1 MTTFASKPVSTTS
14 PASATALAGR
24 TEMPSTFA
32 GGPAAYVASSGTVID
47 ANAPWTV
54 DPKGT
59 TPSSKFRIP
68 LRGGMNPGRQAGV
81 TTPGS
86 FALAPDVGGP
96 LMFASPDTPGMPA
109 PSTKTAW
116 DFLPEGW
123 SVERGTGHRAPTD
136 CEAVEFTTARGERL
150 RVIYPKTFT
159 PITQLESARLGII
172 TPEMHRVSQREPHL
186 SPAQVRDEV
195 AAGRMVIPANINHL
209 KYNLDPMCIGRASK
223 TKVNANMG
231 ASPVSSGTDEE
242 VEKLRWAERWGADTV
257 MDLSTGGD
265 LDACRD
271 AILRASTVPIGTVPI
286 YSMIIGKKIEELDWE
301 TIEASLHHQARQ
313 GVDYFTIHAGVRKG
327 HLKYVKNRL
336 IGIVSRGGSLLA
348 KWMLVHNQENIMYT
362 RWDDICKILRQYDVT
377 FSIGDG
383 LRPGGLADA
392 TDDAQLAELETL
404 GELTERAWRHGV
416 QVMIEGPGHVPFDQI
431 EFNAKIQRR
440 LCHGAPFYVLGPLVT
455 DMFPGYDHI
464 TSCIGAT
471 AMAYHGAAMLCY
483 VTPKEHVGLPK
494 KDDVKQG
501 CIAYKIAAHAADV
514 ALGIPGSRDRDDELT
529 KARAAL
535 NWEKHF
541 DLSFDPDTA
550 RAYHDEDLDVD
561 TDFCAMCGH
570 DWCSVRISKEIQE
583 FMSGKAEGYERMG
596 GKDGTVAGAAK
607 KSAGLSPEQQ
617 EILAKRGVLSPDEIH
632 KLASKT
638 KKVMDKKASGQE
650 GTAASS
656 EGKLSCHSDYVDPE
670 TAKKLQAEKAGVVV
684 QLDVRPALGIAKGD
698 RII

>member
-1 MTTFASKPVSTTS
+1 MATNS
-14 PASATALAGR
+14 PAL
-24 TEMPSTFA
+24 
-32 GGPAAYVASSGTVID
+32 SS
-47 ANAPWTV
+47 PLHR
-54 DPKGT
+54 
-59 TPSSKFRIP
+59 FRPP
-68 LRGGMNPGRQAGV
+68 LRGAANPGRTPGV

-86 FALAPDVGGP
+86 FALAPDIGGP

-109 PSTKTAW
+109 PSEKTAW
-116 DFLPEGW
+116 DFLPDGW
-123 SVERGTGHRAPTD
+123 TIEPADSHATRH
-136 CEAVEFTTARGERL
+136 FS
-150 RVIYPKTFT
+150 
-159 PITQLESARLGII
+159 PITQLEHARLGTI
-172 TPEMHRVSQREPHL
+172 TPEMQRVAKREPHL
-186 SPAQVRDEV
+186 TAEQVRDEV

-209 KYNLDPMCIGRASK
+209 KHNLDTMAIGRASK

-231 ASPVSSGTDEE
+231 ASPISSGTHEE
-242 VEKLRWAERWGADTV
+242 VEKLQWAEKWGADTV
-257 MDLSTGGD
+257 MDLSTGGN
-265 LDACRD
+265 LDECRD

-286 YSMIIGKKIEELDWE
+286 YSMIIGKKIEDLDWPL
-301 TIEASLHHQARQ
+301 IEASLHHQARQ
-313 GVDYFTIHAGVRKG
+313 GVDYFTIHAGVRRA

-348 KWMLVHNQENIMYT
+348 KWMLVHNKENIMYE
-362 RWDDICKILRQYDVT
+362 RWEDICDILRQYDVT

-404 GELTERAWRHGV
+404 GELTERAWRKGV

-431 EFNAKIQRR
+431 EWNAKIQRT

-483 VTPKEHVGLPK
+483 VTPKEHLGLPK

-514 ALGIPGSRDRDDELT
+514 ALGIPGTRDRDDELT

-541 DLSFDPDTA
+541 ELSFDPDTA

-570 DWCSVRISKEIQE
+570 DWCSVRISKEIVE
-583 FMSGKAEGYERMG
+583 FVSGKAEGYERMG
-596 GKDGTVAGAAK
+596 GVNGDKPGAAK
-607 KSAGLSPEQQ
+607 KSAALTPEQQ
-617 EILAKRGVLSPDEIH
+617 EILAKRGVLSPEEIH

-638 KKVMDKKASGQE
+638 KKAVGADAGKA
-650 GTAASS
+650 
-656 EGKLSCHSDYVDPE
+656 SCHSDYVDPE
-670 TAKKLQAEKAGVVV
+670 TARQVQQEKGGVFVP
-684 QLDVRPALGIAKGD
+684 LDIRPALGIAKED
-698 RII
+698 RVV

>member
-1 MTTFASKPVSTTS
+1 MSVNGSHTSSTTIHPLS
-14 PASATALAGR
+14 RFRPPLHG
-24 TEMPSTFA
+24 
-32 GGPAAYVASSGTVID
+32 
-47 ANAPWTV
+47 AP
-54 DPKGT
+54 
-59 TPSSKFRIP
+59 
-68 LRGGMNPGRQAGV
+68 NPGRTPDV

-86 FALAPDVGGP
+86 FALAPDIGGP

-123 SVERGTGHRAPTD
+123 SVEFLGTPTLRVGIESEPHAERGGTQTT
-136 CEAVEFTTARGERL
+136 EFSTARAQRL
-150 RVIYPKTFT
+150 RVTHPANFQ

-172 TPEMHRVSQREPHL
+172 TPEMRRVAQREPHL
-186 SPAQVRDEV
+186 TAEQIRDEV
-195 AAGRMVIPANINHL
+195 GAGRMVIPANIHHL
-209 KYNLDPMCIGRASK
+209 KFNLDPMCIGRASK
-223 TKVNANMG
+223 TKINANMG
-231 ASPVSSGTDEE
+231 ASPISSGTHEE
-242 VEKLRWAERWGADTV
+242 VEKLKWAEKWGGDTV
-257 MDLSTGGD
+257 MDLSTGGN
-265 LDACRD
+265 LDECRE
-271 AILRASTVPIGTVPI
+271 AIIGASTVPIGTVPI
-286 YSMIIGKKIEELDWE
+286 YSMIIGKKIEDLDWGI
-301 TIEASLHHQARQ
+301 IEAALHHQAKQ
-313 GVDYFTIHAGVRKG
+313 GVDYFTIHAGVRRG

-348 KWMLVHNQENIMYT
+348 KWMLVHNRENIMYE
-362 RWDDICKILRQYDVT
+362 RWEDICDILRQYDVT

-392 TDDAQLAELETL
+392 TDDAQIAELETL
-404 GELTERAWRHGV
+404 GELTERAWRKGV

-431 EFNAKIQRR
+431 EWNAKIQRTI
-440 LCHGAPFYVLGPLVT
+440 CHGAPFYVLGPLVT

-483 VTPKEHVGLPK
+483 VTPKEHLGLPK

-501 CIAYKIAAHAADV
+501 CIAYKIAAHAADI
-514 ALGIPGSRDRDDELT
+514 ALGIPGTRDRDDELT

-541 DLSFDPDTA
+541 ELSFDPDTA

-583 FMSGKAEGYERMG
+583 FMSGKAEGFER
-596 GKDGTVAGAAK
+596 GKPV
-607 KSAGLSPEQQ
+607 KSDALTAEQQ
-617 EILAKRGVLSPDEIH
+617 EILARRGVLSPEEIH

-638 KKVMDKKASGQE
+638 KKAVGADAAKA
-650 GTAASS
+650 
-656 EGKLSCHSDYVDPE
+656 SCHSDYVDPDA
-670 TAKKLQAEKAGVVV
+670 AKNV
-684 QLDVRPALGIAKGD
+684 QLEKGGVLVQVDVRPALGIGKED
-698 RII
+698 RVV